1 MELSLVS
8 NSRIAPLLIEECAYE
23 GVRRIGEA
31 VASDLELVTG
41 RRPRVITEKELGREG
56 STAEAEDFAGNPGG
70 SATETEG
77 FAGNPGDCAAEAEG
91 FAGNP
96 GGSAAETVIFC
107 ATLGRSSLLDRFAHR
122 LSGIRGKREVY
133 QIFMERD
140 PFPGVKQAL
149 VICGSDKRG
158 TIYGMFALSEYLG
171 VTPLVYWGD
180 SAPRRWERPV
190 VREDICTV
198 SKEPSVYYRGFFIND
213 EWPCFGTWV
222 TEHFGG
228 FNAEAYQHVFEFLLR
243 MKGNYLWP
251 AMWTASFPL
260 DGPGAANEEL
270 ADLYGVIMGYS
281 HHEPCLRASEEWDQV
296 RGEESPYGNE
306 WNFYTNEQG
315 LLRYWEDALKRSGK
329 YENVITIGMRGE
341 RDTSMLGDDATVA
354 ENVALLKRIIH
365 KQRQLIRRH
374 VNEDLS
380 KVPQM
385 LALYKEVEAYF
396 YGDGTVPGLKDWEEL
411 EDVICMLCE
420 DNFGH
425 MRTLPT
431 EEIRNHRGGFGMYYH
446 FDYHGGPVSHEW
458 IDSTPFSKTW
468 EQMCMAYEYGIRRLW
483 IVNVGDIKFHEVPLT
498 YFMNLAYDYEKWG
511 SANFRSAAEFTE
523 KWASENFGLSES
535 PGVSGNGEA
544 VQEAESPGASGTAE
558 AVKGGL
564 GGKIAEIYTE
574 YIDLLSLRRPE
585 ALNEHTYHPCHYLE
599 ADRILRRVLDVE
611 QASRE
616 VLEELD
622 ESGRKGYYSM
632 VHYPLMAGMNL
643 MKLHLYAG
651 KNNHYG
657 EQRRVIANEYGKLAE
672 ECIARD
678 LALAEEFKGFE
689 GGKWSGMQLERHIGF
704 VKWNEDGCRYPVICR
719 VTPLPYPRLSVSR
732 KDGEAVHYKNY
743 GEPDVIRVDDFLSA
757 GCDSVA
763 LELANDGRGPL
774 CCRVVP
780 ASGKLPEWLEIRISD
795 GEGKKQAQETWPGDM
810 ADGDAVAVELAGES
824 GQAQREVELCCLR
837 QKLPRGISKER
848 LLVTDGDTTVAVEIS
863 ARRVD
868 TEELPPMT
876 FLPRDDVVVM
886 DARHF
891 TGQEAAGEAGF
902 RLLEGYGIYGSGMKV
917 FPVTASFGETAS
929 LQKSGREPGNSLKE
943 ESFAQSPAAAGQR
956 PRLTYQFLVER
967 KGCYRVELLAAPTN
981 SPEQGKALRLLV
993 SVEGAGTRTAE
1004 LVGEGFRAGDHR
1016 DEDWCRGVLDQI
1028 RSASVSFDLEEG
1040 VQRLSVGAM
1049 EAGVVLERIRICPVD
1064 RQLPESYLGPEE
1076 SYCSRKK

>member
-1 MELSLVS
+1 MEVSLVG
-8 NSRIAPLLIEECAYE
+8 NGRIAPLLIEACAYE

-41 RRPRVITEKELGREG
+41 HRPRVVTEKELDQKNGSGGNQGEG
-56 STAEAEDFAGNPGG
+56 IAD
-70 SATETEG
+70 
-77 FAGNPGDCAAEAEG
+77 
-91 FAGNP
+91 
-96 GGSAAETVIFC
+96 TVIFC
-107 ATLGRSSLLDRFAHR
+107 ATLGKSPLLERLAPC

-133 QIFMERD
+133 QIFMAED

-180 SAPRRWERPV
+180 SAPKRWEHPV
-190 VREDICTV
+190 IGEDICIV

-222 TEHFGG
+222 TGHFGG

-270 ADLYGVIMGYS
+270 ADIYGVVMGYS
-281 HHEPCLRASEEWDQV
+281 HHEPCLRASEEWDLV
-296 RGEESPYGNE
+296 RGKESPYGNE
-306 WNFYTNEQG
+306 WNFYTNEHG

-341 RDTSMLGDDATVA
+341 RDTSMLGDGATVA
-354 ENVALLKRIIH
+354 ENVTLLKNIIR

-396 YGDGTVPGLKDWEEL
+396 YGDETIPGLKDWEEL

-431 EEIRNHRGGFGMYYH
+431 EEIRNHKGGFGMYYH
-446 FDYHGGPVSHEW
+446 FDYHGGPISHEW

-468 EQMCMAYEYGIRRLW
+468 EQMCMAYEYGIRKLW
-483 IVNVGDIKFHEVPLT
+483 IVNVGDIKFHEVSLT

-511 SANFRSAAEFTE
+511 AANFRSAVEFTE
-523 KWASENFGLSES
+523 KWAAENFGAAVRSGASES
-535 PGVSGNGEA
+535 VG
-544 VQEAESPGASGTAE
+544 SPGASGNA
-558 AVKGGL
+558 AAQAGL
-564 GGKIAEIYTE
+564 TGKIADVYTE
-574 YIDLLSLRRPE
+574 YMDLLSLRRPE

-599 ADRILRRVLDVE
+599 ADRILKRVLEVE
-611 QASRE
+611 KASCDI
-616 VLEELD
+616 LEELD
-622 ESGRKGYYSM
+622 ESGKKGYYSM

-657 EQRRVIANEYGKLAE
+657 KQGRTIANVYGKLAE

-678 LALAEEFKGFE
+678 LALVEEFKEFE
-689 GGKWSGMQLERHIGF
+689 DGKWNGMQLERHVGF

-719 VTPLPYPRLSVSR
+719 VTPVPYPRLSVSR
-732 KDGEAVHYKNY
+732 KDEETVHYKNY
-743 GEPDVIRVDDFLSA
+743 GDPEVIRVDDFLSA
-757 GCDSVA
+757 GRDSVV
-763 LELANDGRGPL
+763 LELANDGKGIL
-774 CCRVVP
+774 CCRIVP
-780 ASGKLPEWLEIRISD
+780 EEGELPEWLEIRIPD
-795 GEGKKQAQETWPGDM
+795 REQGKDPDPGNGSADM
-810 ADGDAVAVELAGES
+810 ADRGTVAVELVGE
-824 GQAQREVELCCLR
+824 GARAQREVEICCLR
-837 QKLPRGISKER
+837 KKLPRGISRQR
-848 LLVTDGDTTVAVEIS
+848 LLVTDGDTTVAVEVT

-868 TEELPPMT
+868 AEALPPMT
-876 FLPRDDVVVM
+876 FLPVDNVVVM
-886 DARHF
+886 DAKHF
-891 TGQEAAGEAGF
+891 AQMETAGEAGF
-902 RLLEGYGIYGSGMKV
+902 RILEGYGNYGSGVKV
-917 FPVTASFGETAS
+917 FPVTASFAEAGE
-929 LQKSGREPGNSLKE
+929 
-943 ESFAQSPAAAGQR
+943 R
-956 PRLTYQFLVER
+956 PWLTYQFLLEQG
-967 KGCYRVELLAAPTN
+967 GCYRVELLAAPTN
-981 SPEQGKALRLLV
+981 SPVPGKALRLLV
-993 SVEGAGTRTAE
+993 SLEGAGTKTAE
-1004 LVGEGFRAGDHR
+1004 LVGEGFHAGDYR
-1016 DEDWCRGVLDQI
+1016 DEEWCRGVLDQI
-1028 RSASVSFDLEEG
+1028 RRADVTFELEAG
-1040 VQRLSVGAM
+1040 IQRLSIGAM
-1049 EAGVVLERIRICPVD
+1049 EAGVVLERIRIYPAD
-1064 RQLPESYLGPEE
+1064 RQLPGSYLGPEE
-1076 SYCSRKK
+1076 SPMNSNAEPSVPAKNDSKLSMN

>member
-1 MELSLVS
+1 MELSLV
-8 NSRIAPLLIEECAYE
+8 NNGVIAPLLIEECAYE

-41 RRPRVITEKELGREG
+41 LRPRVITEKDLDRKSGFGGGQEG
-56 STAEAEDFAGNPGG
+56 YITDA
-70 SATETEG
+70 
-77 FAGNPGDCAAEAEG
+77 
-91 FAGNP
+91 
-96 GGSAAETVIFC
+96 VIFC
-107 ATLGRSSLLDRFAHR
+107 ATLGKSPLLTR
-122 LSGIRGKREVY
+122 LAWERMQKIPMAEGKSEAAGAEAAKSEAAEIAGKREVY
-133 QIFMERD
+133 QIFLAEN

-180 SAPRRWERPV
+180 SVPKRWEHPV
-190 VREDICTV
+190 IREDICTV
-198 SKEPSVYYRGFFIND
+198 SKEPGVYYRGFFIND

-270 ADLYGVIMGYS
+270 ADIYGVVMGYS
-281 HHEPCLRASEEWDQV
+281 HHEPCLRASEEWDLV
-296 RGEESPYGNE
+296 RGKESPYGNE

-341 RDTSMLGDDATVA
+341 RDTSMLGDGATVA
-354 ENVALLKRIIH
+354 ENVALLKNIIR

-396 YGDGTVPGLKDWEEL
+396 YGDETVPGLKDWEEL

-431 EEIRNHRGGFGMYYH
+431 EEIRNHKGGFGMYYH
-446 FDYHGGPVSHEW
+446 FDYHGGPISHEW

-468 EQMCMAYEYGIRRLW
+468 EQMCMAYEYGIRKLW

-511 SANFRSAAEFTE
+511 AANFRSAAEFTE
-523 KWASENFGLSES
+523 KWAAENFGAAVS
-535 PGVSGNGEA
+535 PGVSERVVSPGVSENVGSSGASERA
-544 VQEAESPGASGTAE
+544 GSPGASGNA
-558 AVKGGL
+558 AAQAGL
-564 GGKIAEIYTE
+564 TGKIADIYTE
-574 YIDLLSLRRPE
+574 YMDLLSLRRPE
-585 ALNEHTYHPCHYLE
+585 ALNERTYHPCHYLE
-599 ADRILRRVLDVE
+599 VDRILKRVLDVE
-611 QASRE
+611 KASCE
-616 VLEELD
+616 ILEELD
-622 ESGRKGYYSM
+622 GNGKKGYYSM
-632 VHYPLMAGMNL
+632 IHYPLMAGMNL

-657 EQRRVIANEYGKLAE
+657 KQGRMAANVYGKLAE

-678 LALAEEFKGFE
+678 LALAEEFKDFE
-689 GGKWSGMQLERHIGF
+689 DGKWNGMQLERHIGF
-704 VKWNEDGCRYPVICR
+704 VKWNEDGCRYPVIYR
-719 VTPLPYPRLSVSR
+719 VTPVPYPRLSVSR
-732 KDGEAVHYKNY
+732 KDEETVHYKNY
-743 GEPDVIRVDDFLSA
+743 GDPEVIKVDDFLSA
-757 GCDSVA
+757 GCDRVV
-763 LELANDGRGPL
+763 LELANDGKGTL
-774 CCRVVP
+774 CCSVAP
-780 ASGKLPEWLEIRISD
+780 SSGKLPEWLEIRIPD
-795 GEGKKQAQETWPGDM
+795 GEMEKNPENGSADM
-810 ADGDAVAVELAGES
+810 TDRSAVAVELTGES
-824 GQAQREVELCCLR
+824 GRAQREVEICCLR

-848 LLVTDGDTTVAVEIS
+848 LLVTDGDTTVAVEIT

-868 TEELPPMT
+868 AEALPPMT
-876 FLPRDDVVVM
+876 FLPVDNVVVM
-886 DARHF
+886 DAKHF
-891 TGQEAAGEAGF
+891 AEKETAGEAEF
-902 RLLEGYGIYGSGMKV
+902 RVLEGYGIYGSGVKV
-917 FPVTASFGETAS
+917 FPVTASFAEAGE
-929 LQKSGREPGNSLKE
+929 
-943 ESFAQSPAAAGQR
+943 R
-956 PRLTYQFLVER
+956 PRLIYQFLLEQG
-967 KGCYRVELLAAPTN
+967 GCYRIELLAAPTN
-981 SPEQGKALRLLV
+981 SPVPGKALRLLV
-993 SVEGAGTRTAE
+993 SLEGTGAKAVE

-1016 DEDWCRGVLDQI
+1016 DEDWCRGVLDQV
-1028 RSASVSFDLEEG
+1028 RRTSVCFELEAG
-1040 VQRLSVGAM
+1040 IQRLSIGAM
-1049 EAGVVLERIRICPVD
+1049 EAGVVLERIRIYPAD
-1064 RQLPESYLGPEE
+1064 RELPESYLGPEE
-1076 SYCSRKK
+1076 TPCFRKK